1 MRDPDELFERVPR
14 LINVQTKF
22 LGRVPAD
29 APHVER
35 EALSEAKGLIDHLAF
50 GVTEAFDTSVALFVE
65 RFRLRVP
72 KFDIRNAAW
81 ATGDDDL
88 QSAEFRAAARRNNEL
103 DVELYNYAST
113 LLNSRVQRFTG
124 NLLGLDAHDAAAA
137 CGALRFRGRP
147 VENHIALPIGETS
160 GRLSGWILV
169 DGRAADAVLVRA
181 GERLTPVAPAVE
193 RDDAAR
199 LTQDI
204 GNRFAGFLGTIA
216 IPADARALEII
227 AFDRARGRRAA
238 HRLEITRTAAKPPL
252 ERSAA
257 AARAR
262 IAKAL
267 RRK

>member
-1 MRDPDELFERVPR
+1 MSSSTTTHRRCSIPGCSASPTTCSGSTRTTR
-14 LINVQTKF
+14 L
-22 LGRVPAD
+22 P
-29 APHVER
+29 P
-35 EALSEAKGLIDHLAF
+35 
-50 GVTEAFDTSVALFVE
+50 
-65 RFRLRVP
+65 
-72 KFDIRNAAW
+72 
-81 ATGDDDL
+81 
-88 QSAEFRAAARRNNEL
+88 AAR
-103 DVELYNYAST
+103 
-113 LLNSRVQRFTG
+113 
-124 NLLGLDAHDAAAA
+124 
-137 CGALRFRGRP
+137 CGFRGRP

-199 LTQDI
+199 LTRDI
-204 GNRFAGFLGTIA
+204 SNRFAGFLGTVA

-257 AARAR
+257 ATRAR